1 MAELSELSLTHRKPK
16 NGQKAG
22 SGRESH
28 LHIRQEVRRPFT
40 AGEWGWLSRTS
51 LTSAQDFGK
60 RSHRGSSG
68 TKAGGGVGTVE
79 HHGPDAA
86 DTLCSETVRK

>member
-28 LHIRQEVRRPFT
+28 LHIGQEVRRPFT
-40 AGEWGWLSRTS
+40 AGEWGV
-51 LTSAQDFGK
+51 AEQDFTDICTGFWK
-60 RSHRGSSG
+60 EISSRELRDEGWRGSGNCGASWSG
-68 TKAGGGVGTVE
+68 CRRYIV
-79 HHGPDAA
+79 
-86 DTLCSETVRK
+86 